1 MPYSLLL
8 YECSA
13 EIYRVAF
20 FGVLN
25 MGEQRVINICILPY
39 IFTLESVIVVGLG
52 NVLSVILVEN
62 KIFMYFLNK
71 VFMKYLFYVYY

>member
-1 MPYSLLL
+1 MPNSLFL

-13 EIYRVAF
+13 EIYRVGF

-25 MGEQRVINICILPY
+25 MDESKVINVLPY

-71 VFMKYLFYVYY
+71 VFMKYLVYVYY

>member
-1 MPYSLLL
+1 MPYSLFL
-8 YECSA
+8 YKCFA
-13 EIYRVAF
+13 YIYRVAF

-25 MGEQRVINICILPY
+25 MGEQRVINILPY

>member
-1 MPYSLLL
+1 M
-8 YECSA
+8 
-13 EIYRVAF
+13 AF

-25 MGEQRVINICILPY
+25 MGEPRVINVLPY

-62 KIFMYFLNK
+62 KIFMYMYFLK
-71 VFMKYLFYVYY
+71 VFMKYLVYVNY

>member
-8 YECSA
+8 YECYA
-13 EIYRVAF
+13 EIYWVEF
-20 FGVLN
+20 FDVLN
-25 MGEQRVINICILPY
+25 MGEQRVINILPY
-39 IFTLESVIVVGLG
+39 IFTLEIVIVVGLG

-71 VFMKYLFYVYY
+71 VFMKYFFYVYY

>member
-1 MPYSLLL
+1 MG
-8 YECSA
+8 
-13 EIYRVAF
+13 F

-25 MGEQRVINICILPY
+25 MDEPKVINVLPY

-71 VFMKYLFYVYY
+71 VFMKYLVYVNY

>member
-13 EIYRVAF
+13 EIYWVEF
-20 FGVLN
+20 FDVLN
-25 MGEQRVINICILPY
+25 MGEQRVINILPY
-39 IFTLESVIVVGLG
+39 IFTLEIVIVVGLG

-71 VFMKYLFYVYY
+71 VFMKYFFYVYY

>member
-25 MGEQRVINICILPY
+25 MGEQRVINVLPY

-62 KIFMYFLNK
+62 NYKIFMYFLNK
-71 VFMKYLFYVYY
+71 VFMKYLVYVNY

>member
-13 EIYRVAF
+13 EIYWVAF
-20 FGVLN
+20 FDVLN
-25 MGEQRVINICILPY
+25 MGEQRVINGLIPY

>member
-1 MPYSLLL
+1 MCHILCCCMNVLPKF
-8 YECSA
+8 
-13 EIYRVAF
+13 IGWHF
-20 FGVLN
+20 LN
-25 MGEQRVINICILPY
+25 MGEQRVMNGLPY

-71 VFMKYLFYVYY
+71 VFMKYLVYVYY